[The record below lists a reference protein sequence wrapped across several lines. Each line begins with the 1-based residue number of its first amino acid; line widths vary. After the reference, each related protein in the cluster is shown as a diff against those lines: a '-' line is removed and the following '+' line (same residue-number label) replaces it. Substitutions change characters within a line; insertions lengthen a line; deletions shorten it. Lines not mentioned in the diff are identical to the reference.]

1 LRPWPL
7 AQIGRLI
14 SMCLPASGPARRRFC
29 CGSER
34 PAGVWYQGVA
44 SAGSSLPAGQFTAS
58 QRRHRSGTAVCK
70 PAQGMSLRGLRRS
83 WGEGRHASA
92 GQGIR
97 WWHRE

>member
-7 AQIGRLI
+7 ADGSAQIGRLI
-14 SMCLPASGPARRRFC
+14 SIYSPASGTARRRFC

-34 PAGVWYQGVA
+34 PASVWHLVMA
-44 SAGSSLPAGQFTAS
+44 SAGSSLPAGQSTAS

-92 GQGIR
+92 GQGIA
-97 WWHRE
+97 